1 MKTGIITCALTALAL
16 SAGITS
22 HAQTVSDKKAKR
34 QKEEVVNVR
43 VWLNK
48 GEDKVIDG
56 YLRSALVNRPENIEI
71 SLTADGKR
79 MRYVNEDVDSL
90 LLDGSDKYVKRLV
103 KMYGA
108 LGGPAKVE
116 WVREEYRGKGIDLYS
131 LFTVEAERT
140 GRNIT
145 VVRPVRSW
153 YLSIAGDMAIMVGSD
168 TRNSIFDKA
177 EPSMSG
183 AMLNKYF
190 GKIYDYPEFAA
201 RIREGEFSTFMDVI
215 HAWEASYGG
224 TALRVDGKLK
234 DGQVGV
240 QGGIASSDANKNVDW
255 KRTKS
260 EIVFPKYTRTI
271 QVGASPVIAEWT
283 KVMKHATDDSKS
295 SFKMAVPPIMIYSD
309 ICFLDFGRF
318 GSLGW
323 SIGGEYSRYSYNWML
338 DNGYGDKQ
346 QDTYCNRVDF
356 AAIFQDNYEL
366 ARKARLEH
374 EWNKVVEYAEKALAV
389 KNNSELN
396 GWIVEARES
405 LINED
410 LKHKQEEFN
419 LAFVN
424 EQWNRVVELY
434 NSNEFLHK
442 KCSNSKMY
450 DKARRIIKSGK
461 PSTSVETSPIISDK
475 GPDITMIGSTK
486 RNPKNLGN
494 SVHEKERRPRTT
506 RPKVAGR
513 PQVKETDA
521 ASKKQNTKKMHQRPN
536 RVLLNERLDR
546 NDRNAEST
554 QNIKV
559 INKPK
564 R

>member
-16 SAGITS
+16 AAGITS

-56 YLRSALVNRPENIEI
+56 YLRSALVNRPDNIEI
-71 SLTADGKR
+71 SLTADGNR
-79 MRYVNEDVDSL
+79 IRYVNEDVDSL

-145 VVRPVRSW
+145 VVKPVRSW

-177 EPSMSG
+177 DPPMSR

-190 GKIYDYPEFAA
+190 GKIYDYPEFAS
-201 RIREGEFSTFMDVI
+201 RIQEGEFSTFMDVI
-215 HAWEASYGG
+215 HAWESSYGG
-224 TALRVDGKLK
+224 TALRVDGKFK
-234 DGQVGV
+234 DGQVDV

-283 KVMKHATDDSKS
+283 KVMKHATDGSKS
-295 SFKMAVPPIMIYSD
+295 SSKMDVPPIMIYSD

-356 AAIFQDNYEL
+356 AAGLSYHITL
-366 ARKARLEH
+366 CSRLELYARAMIDAGLIGEHTTDH
-374 EWNKVVEYAEKALAV
+374 ESGEKASSTFNKMDTKMGVLATAGLRWYFCN
-389 KNNSELN
+389 KAGL
-396 GWIVEARES
+396 WVEGGH
-405 LINED
+405 D
-410 LKHKQEEFN
+410 
-419 LAFVN
+419 
-424 EQWNRVVELY
+424 
-434 NSNEFLHK
+434 
-442 KCSNSKMY
+442 
-450 DKARRIIKSGK
+450 
-461 PSTSVETSPIISDK
+461 
-475 GPDITMIGSTK
+475 
-486 RNPKNLGN
+486 
-494 SVHEKERRPRTT
+494 
-506 RPKVAGR
+506 AGY
-513 PQVKETDA
+513 VSAGLSFKF
-521 ASKKQNTKKMHQRPN
+521 
-536 RVLLNERLDR
+536 
-546 NDRNAEST
+546 
-554 QNIKV
+554 
-559 INKPK
+559 
-564 R
+564 

>member
-1 MKTGIITCALTALAL
+1 M
-16 SAGITS
+16 
-22 HAQTVSDKKAKR
+22 
-34 QKEEVVNVR
+34 
-43 VWLNK
+43 
-48 GEDKVIDG
+48 
-56 YLRSALVNRPENIEI
+56 
-71 SLTADGKR
+71 
-79 MRYVNEDVDSL
+79 
-90 LLDGSDKYVKRLV
+90 
-103 KMYGA
+103 
-108 LGGPAKVE
+108 
-116 WVREEYRGKGIDLYS
+116 
-131 LFTVEAERT
+131 
-140 GRNIT
+140 
-145 VVRPVRSW
+145 
-153 YLSIAGDMAIMVGSD
+153 
-168 TRNSIFDKA
+168 
-177 EPSMSG
+177 
-183 AMLNKYF
+183 
-190 GKIYDYPEFAA
+190 
-201 RIREGEFSTFMDVI
+201 
-215 HAWEASYGG
+215 
-224 TALRVDGKLK
+224 
-234 DGQVGV
+234 
-240 QGGIASSDANKNVDW
+240 
-255 KRTKS
+255 
-260 EIVFPKYTRTI
+260 
-271 QVGASPVIAEWT
+271 
-283 KVMKHATDDSKS
+283 
-295 SFKMAVPPIMIYSD
+295 
-309 ICFLDFGRF
+309 
-318 GSLGW
+318 
-323 SIGGEYSRYSYNWML
+323 
-338 DNGYGDKQ
+338 
-346 QDTYCNRVDF
+346 
-356 AAIFQDNYEL
+356 
-366 ARKARLEH
+366 
-374 EWNKVVEYAEKALAV
+374 EYAEKALAV

>member
-22 HAQTVSDKKAKR
+22 HAHTVSDKKAKR
-34 QKEEVVNVR
+34 QKEEIVNVR

-56 YLRSALVNRPENIEI
+56 YLRSALVNRPDNIEI

-145 VVRPVRSW
+145 VVKPVRSW

-177 EPSMSG
+177 DPPMSR

-190 GKIYDYPEFAA
+190 GKIYDYPEFAS
-201 RIREGEFSTFMDVI
+201 RIQEGEFSTFMDVI
-215 HAWEASYGG
+215 HAWESSYGG
-224 TALRVDGKLK
+224 TALRVDGKFK

-283 KVMKHATDDSKS
+283 KVMKHATDGSKS

-356 AAIFQDNYEL
+356 AAGLSYHITL
-366 ARKARLEH
+366 CSRLELYARAMIDAGLIGEHTTDH
-374 EWNKVVEYAEKALAV
+374 ESGEKASSTFNKMDTKMGILATAGLRWYFCN
-389 KNNSELN
+389 KAGL
-396 GWIVEARES
+396 WVEGGH
-405 LINED
+405 D
-410 LKHKQEEFN
+410 
-419 LAFVN
+419 
-424 EQWNRVVELY
+424 
-434 NSNEFLHK
+434 
-442 KCSNSKMY
+442 
-450 DKARRIIKSGK
+450 
-461 PSTSVETSPIISDK
+461 
-475 GPDITMIGSTK
+475 
-486 RNPKNLGN
+486 
-494 SVHEKERRPRTT
+494 
-506 RPKVAGR
+506 AGY
-513 PQVKETDA
+513 VSAGLSFKF
-521 ASKKQNTKKMHQRPN
+521 
-536 RVLLNERLDR
+536 
-546 NDRNAEST
+546 
-554 QNIKV
+554 
-559 INKPK
+559 
-564 R
+564 

>member
-1 MKTGIITCALTALAL
+1 MLANGEAAGDFTDAIRNCDDILRLQSDNVDAKKMKEDAEDVLKRRELLERYIDKMDELITESRFFDANNILQKVDALNVNDIRLKEIRDKIETGIAKLQLQVQDK
-16 SAGITS
+16 S
-22 HAQTVSDKKAKR
+22 HAY
-34 QKEEVVNVR
+34 E
-43 VWLNK
+43 
-48 GEDKVIDG
+48 
-56 YLRSALVNRPENIEI
+56 
-71 SLTADGKR
+71 TA
-79 MRYVNEDVDSL
+79 
-90 LLDGSDKYVKRLV
+90 
-103 KMYGA
+103 
-108 LGGPAKVE
+108 
-116 WVREEYRGKGIDLYS
+116 
-131 LFTVEAERT
+131 FQ
-140 GRNIT
+140 
-145 VVRPVRSW
+145 
-153 YLSIAGDMAIMVGSD
+153 AGDYQQCLRLCDELLTI
-168 TRNSIFDKA
+168 
-177 EPSMSG
+177 G
-183 AMLNKYF
+183 ADSSVWTGNRQVVIE
-190 GKIYDYPEFAA
+190 KIRQE
-201 RIREGEFSTFMDVI
+201 R
-215 HAWEASYGG
+215 
-224 TALRVDGKLK
+224 
-234 DGQVGV
+234 
-240 QGGIASSDANKNVDW
+240 
-255 KRTKS
+255 
-260 EIVFPKYTRTI
+260 
-271 QVGASPVIAEWT
+271 
-283 KVMKHATDDSKS
+283 
-295 SFKMAVPPIMIYSD
+295 
-309 ICFLDFGRF
+309 
-318 GSLGW
+318 
-323 SIGGEYSRYSYNWML
+323 
-338 DNGYGDKQ
+338 
-346 QDTYCNRVDF
+346 
-356 AAIFQDNYEL
+356 IFQDNYEL

-521 ASKKQNTKKMHQRPN
+521 ASKKQNTKKMHLRPN

>member
-1 MKTGIITCALTALAL
+1 MKTGIISCALAVLAL

-22 HAQTVSDKKAKR
+22 HAQTVSDKKANR
-34 QKEEVVNVR
+34 QEEEIVNVR

-48 GEDKVIDG
+48 GDDKVIDG
-56 YLRSALVNRPENIEI
+56 YLRSALVNRPDNIEI

-79 MRYVNEDVDSL
+79 MRYINEDVDSL

-145 VVRPVRSW
+145 VVSPVRSW

-168 TRNSIFDKA
+168 IRNSIFDKA
-177 EPSMSG
+177 EPPMSES
-183 AMLNKYF
+183 MLNMYF

-201 RIREGEFSTFMDVI
+201 RIRKGEFST
-215 HAWEASYGG
+215 
-224 TALRVDGKLK
+224 
-234 DGQVGV
+234 VGV

-271 QVGASPVIAEWT
+271 QVGVSPVIAEWT

-295 SFKMAVPPIMIYSD
+295 SFKMDIPPIMIYSD

-346 QDTYCNRVDF
+346 QDTYCNRVDI
-356 AAIFQDNYEL
+356 AAGLSYHITL
-366 ARKARLEH
+366 CSRLELYARAMIDAGLIGEHTTDH
-374 EWNKVVEYAEKALAV
+374 ESGEKASSTFNKMDTKMGILATAGLRWYFCN
-389 KNNSELN
+389 KAGL
-396 GWIVEARES
+396 WVEGGH
-405 LINED
+405 D
-410 LKHKQEEFN
+410 
-419 LAFVN
+419 
-424 EQWNRVVELY
+424 
-434 NSNEFLHK
+434 
-442 KCSNSKMY
+442 
-450 DKARRIIKSGK
+450 
-461 PSTSVETSPIISDK
+461 
-475 GPDITMIGSTK
+475 
-486 RNPKNLGN
+486 
-494 SVHEKERRPRTT
+494 
-506 RPKVAGR
+506 AGY
-513 PQVKETDA
+513 VSAGLSFKF
-521 ASKKQNTKKMHQRPN
+521 
-536 RVLLNERLDR
+536 
-546 NDRNAEST
+546 
-554 QNIKV
+554 
-559 INKPK
+559 
-564 R
+564 